1 MLILKTKKA
10 IKGVPLGGRLE
21 VLTIDQES
29 SEDMDA
35 FCQATGN
42 ELLESIESDGV
53 CRFFIK
59 HTA

>member
-1 MLILKTKKA
+1 MPVPILKTKKA

-21 VLTIDQES
+21 VLTIDHES

-42 ELLESIESDGV
+42 EL
-53 CRFFIK
+53 RQ
-59 HTA
+59 